1 VSTAAAAL
9 ALETSAIGASATSP
23 PLAAE
28 RRDAGAAC
36 LSVIVPT
43 FNESGSIEE
52 LLRRIECCLEGVHW
66 EILVVDDNSPDGTA
80 TLVQLLGQHDQRIH
94 CLKRVG
100 RRGLS
105 SACLEGMALATGR
118 YLAVIDADL
127 QHDETLL
134 PAMLRVMMSENHD
147 VVVGSRY
154 LDGGSIASWSC
165 GRRVMS
171 SAATWLT
178 CALLDV
184 GLTDPMSGFF
194 MLRREVLT
202 RAAGSL
208 TDSGFKVLLDLVA
221 SSPAPLRTMELPY
234 RFSPRRHG
242 SSKLD
247 GRVLWAFA
255 LLLMRQLWGR
265 SFGGFVRF
273 CVIGASGVLVHFAVL
288 DCAQSLLACSFAL
301 SQTLAVLVSMTGNF
315 ALNNMLTFASTRL
328 RGKAFFTGLCRFGLL
343 CAFGAVVN
351 VTVADAMMHTSG
363 MRLCAAAGGILA
375 GALCNYTATS
385 VLVWRRGPGAQP

>member
-1 VSTAAAAL
+1 MSAGTTAL
-9 ALETSAIGASATSP
+9 ALETPAIGSSATGP
-23 PLAAE
+23 RLAGA

-52 LLRRIECCLEGVHW
+52 LLRRIACCLEGADW

-80 TLVQLLGQHDQRIH
+80 ALVQLLGQHDPRIQ

-105 SACLEGMALATGR
+105 SACLDGMALATGR
-118 YLAVIDADL
+118 YFAVIDADL

-134 PAMLRVMMSENHD
+134 PAMLRVMTAGLHD

-154 LDGGSIASWSC
+154 LDGGSIPSWSR
-165 GRRVMS
+165 GRRAMS

-184 GLTDPMSGFF
+184 GLSDPMSGFF
-194 MLRREVLT
+194 MIRREVVT
-202 RAAGSL
+202 RAQGRL
-208 TDSGFKVLLDLVA
+208 TDSGFKLLLDLVA
-221 SSPAPLRTMELPY
+221 SSPAPLRTAELPY
-234 RFSPRRHG
+234 RFSPRLHG

-247 GRVLWAFA
+247 WRVLWAFA
-255 LLLMRQLWGR
+255 MLLVRQLRARWL
-265 SFGGFVRF
+265 GGFARF
-273 CVIGASGVLVHFAVL
+273 SVIGASGVLVHFAVL

-301 SQTLAVLVSMTGNF
+301 AQTVAVLVSLTSNF
-315 ALNNMLTFASTRL
+315 ALNNRLTFASTRL
-328 RGKAFFTGLCRFGLL
+328 RGKAFFTGLSRFGLL
-343 CAFGAVVN
+343 CAFGAVIN
-351 VTVADAMMHTSG
+351 VAVADAVAHVSG
-363 MRLCAAAGGILA
+363 MRLCAAAAGILA

-385 VLVWRRGPGAQP
+385 LLVWRRAARAQP